1 MPNAVWRIRLTAI
14 LVGRG
19 LLMSEDILFSV
30 VIPAYNAERFI
41 GETIQSVLDQSYSA
55 FEIIVVDDASEDT
68 TRQIAE
74 DFKDKRVKVYSL
86 ECNSGHAAAPRNYAI
101 LKSQGSFIAFLDAD
115 DLWLPQKLEIFCN
128 FIEQT
133 NAQFMFSNGFI
144 IDENDTAIKKMLPPR
159 IKKNVLLPKE
169 PLLLMTN
176 FVPNSSVVVC
186 KDIIQNKRFAEDKR
200 FRGVEDYGLWLQ
212 LNQEFSIYYI
222 QEALFKYRIH
232 DNMISRDYRG
242 QLEQH
247 SVVLN
252 EIKKANTYSEDLLE
266 LALCITDLKQLYAQG
281 QKLSILAKSI
291 EFFWRTSYSQKK
303 ALLEYTK
310 YLYSKWRTG
319 AYIPYV

>member
-1 MPNAVWRIRLTAI
+1 
-14 LVGRG
+14 
-19 LLMSEDILFSV
+19 MSEDILFTV

-41 GETIQSVLDQSYSA
+41 GKTIQSVLDQSYSA

-74 DFKDKRVKVYSL
+74 DFKDKRIKVYSL
-86 ECNSGHAAAPRNYAI
+86 KCNSGHAAAPRNYAI

-115 DLWLPQKLEIFCN
+115 DLWLPQKLEIFYS

-144 IDENDTAIKKMLPPR
+144 IDENDTVIKKMLPPR

-176 FVPNSSVVVC
+176 FVPNSSVVVY

-212 LNQEFSIYYI
+212 LNQEFNIYYI
-222 QEALFKYRIH
+222 QEALFKYRVH
-232 DNMISRDYRG
+232 ENMMSRDYSE
-242 QLEQH
+242 QLERAAA
-247 SVVLN
+247 SLN
-252 EIKKANTYSEDLLE
+252 EIRETDTYSEGLLE
-266 LALCITDLKQLYAQG
+266 LAIRITDLKQFYAKG
-281 QKLSILAKSI
+281 QKLSVLVKGIDL
-291 EFFWRTSYSQKK
+291 FWRTSYVEKK

-310 YLYSKWRTG
+310 YLYSKWRSG
-319 AYIPYV
+319 AYIPNV